1 MSQPVTAQ
9 LIKELRDRTGVG
21 MGKCKEALEEAKGD
35 IELAISNLRKSG
47 MASAVKKEG
56 RTTSEG
62 VIAFAEGPK
71 AIAVV
76 EVNAETDFVV
86 RNDRFQDFV
95 THLSKEIA
103 KALPESLEKFLKHP
117 YVYNGHE
124 MTVDEHRSSLIQA
137 IGENIQIK
145 RLQIFP
151 KQSDKSIGVYSHL
164 GGKIV
169 TIVEISGSDQ
179 EEVLAKDIA
188 MHVAA
193 ASPDFLSP
201 ESVPANILAQERE
214 IAESQIQGK
223 PANMVEKIVDGKLEA
238 YYGTVCLTRQKYIK
252 NDQQTI
258 EQLVNQRAK
267 EVGKPLKI
275 TGFVRWGLNQ
285 S

>member
-1 MSQPVTAQ
+1 
-9 LIKELRDRTGVG
+9 
-21 MGKCKEALEEAKGD
+21 
-35 IELAISNLRKSG
+35 
-47 MASAVKKEG
+47 
-56 RTTSEG
+56 
-62 VIAFAEGPK
+62 IAFAEGPE

-95 THLSKEIA
+95 THLSKEIV
-103 KALPESLEKFLKHP
+103 KVLPESLENFLKHS

-179 EEVLAKDIA
+179 EEAFAKDIA

-267 EVGKPLKI
+267 EVGKSLKI